1 MIDHARGRF
10 AHHVC
15 RTRYADLPVA
25 ARQSGCEGQR
35 STRTDYFL
43 GDGIADR
50 CGAST
55 DTSGW
60 GVGSSAR
67 QPEISLKAILLV
79 LNPATETPAER
90 CAPQVHLFFYGIL
103 GLIRSRLQ

>member
-1 MIDHARGRF
+1 MMIDHARGRF

-15 RTRYADLPVA
+15 RTGYADLPVA
-25 ARQSGCEGQR
+25 PQQSGCEGQR

-67 QPEISLKAILLV
+67 
-79 LNPATETPAER
+79 
-90 CAPQVHLFFYGIL
+90 
-103 GLIRSRLQ
+103 